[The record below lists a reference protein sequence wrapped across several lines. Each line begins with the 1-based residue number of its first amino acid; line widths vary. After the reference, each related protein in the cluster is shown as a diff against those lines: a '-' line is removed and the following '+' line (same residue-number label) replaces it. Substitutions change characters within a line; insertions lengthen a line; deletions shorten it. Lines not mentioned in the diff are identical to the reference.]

1 MAKQE
6 RAIWTRRTL
15 LRAAARE
22 FDRHG
27 YTGSSLAQ
35 IARSADISMG
45 ALTFHFAS
53 KRDLADSVMEEGNAA
68 TRALV
73 ERLSRHDGPPVQY
86 VASLTLALVD
96 LLERD
101 PAVRAAARLARE
113 DSGTR
118 HQWHALWAP
127 AVCERLQQTPPGQK
141 PPGTDV
147 WAIADMAIHLVSGIE
162 ATLRHPACHEG
173 RRDSVRR
180 LARIWRQAVPG
191 ITLPLDARDGLPDG
205 VPGGVVRPVAG
216 HDRRSSHTA
225 LHPPSTGTPAPV
237 TKEA

>member
-6 RAIWTRRTL
+6 RALWTRRTL
-15 LRAAARE
+15 LRAAAGE

-35 IARSADISMG
+35 IARAADISMG

-53 KRDLADSVMEEGNAA
+53 KRDLADSVVEEGNAA
-68 TRALV
+68 TLALV
-73 ERLSRHDGPPVQY
+73 DRMARYDGPPVPY

-96 LLERD
+96 LLQRE

-113 DSGTR
+113 ESCTD

-127 AVCERLQQTPPGQK
+127 VVCARLEQAPPDEV
-141 PPGTDV
+141 PPDTDAT
-147 WAIADMAIHLVSGIE
+147 AIADMAVHLVSGVE
-162 ATLRHPACHEG
+162 ANLRHPACSG
-173 RRDSVRR
+173 ARRDSVRR

-191 ITLPLDARDGLPDG
+191 ITLPPHPCDGLT
-205 VPGGVVRPVAG
+205 
-216 HDRRSSHTA
+216 DRA
-225 LHPPSTGTPAPV
+225 CAQ
-237 TKEA
+237 

>member
-15 LRAAARE
+15 LRAAAGE

-35 IARSADISMG
+35 IARAADISMG

-53 KRDLADSVMEEGNAA
+53 KRELADSVVAEGNAA

-73 ERLSRHDGPPVQY
+73 DRLARYDGPPVQY
-86 VASLTLALVD
+86 VASLTLALID

-113 DSGTR
+113 DDR
-118 HQWHALWAP
+118 CPHQWHALWAP
-127 AVCERLQQTPPGQK
+127 VVWERLRQAPGEV
-141 PPGTDV
+141 PAGTDV
-147 WAIADMAIHLVSGIE
+147 WALADLAVHLVSGIE
-162 ATLRHPACHEG
+162 ATLRHPPCTDE
-173 RRDSVRR
+173 RRDSVKR
-180 LARIWRQAVPG
+180 LARIWRQVVPG
-191 ITLPLDARDGLPDG
+191 ITLPVDAADDLSDSVPD
-205 VPGGVVRPVAG
+205 A
-216 HDRRSSHTA
+216 A
-225 LHPPSTGTPAPV
+225 CA
-237 TKEA
+237 E